1 MGSNLFYFQH
11 KAGARNDISIRRL
24 DLKFGKRLGYA
35 MFFQT
40 LEVMLESA
48 NGTIAQHEIDDIAL
62 ILDIE
67 TDVYYSFM
75 SECVKLGLFQIVN
88 AHYQSE
94 NFLEWKAGVAEIR
107 EKRRLAGVASGEK
120 RRLAAEA
127 SHETAEQPEPDI
139 DIKIEKTPKP
149 AVPYEQIIDCWNS
162 LAVSMKCQKLTA
174 DLRKAIEKRV
184 KDYGLEVVL
193 ATVKN
198 YHDAKNAPNTFFEY
212 GWNMTD
218 FFNRKNAFPAFVGDH
233 DAIVKRY
240 QKGQKPQIA
249 PEPERRGG
257 MYTQQET
264 DPASDNHYRSHP
276 EMTDPRIGK
285 KWGEM
290 SKEEIDNMI
299 KSRRYDENGKRI
311 ANGQTHNP

>member
-94 NFLEWKAGVAEIR
+94 NFLEWKAEVAEIR

-120 RRLAAEA
+120 RRLASEA
-127 SHETAEQPEPDI
+127 AHETAEQPESDI

-149 AVPYEQIIDCWNS
+149 AVPYEQIIDCWNG

-174 DLRKAIEKRV
+174 DLRKAIEKRF

-193 ATVKN
+193 QTVKN

-240 QKGQKPQIA
+240 QKGQSKQQT
-249 PEPERRGG
+249 EPEHSAPK
-257 MYTQQET
+257 Q
-264 DPASDNHYRSHP
+264 
-276 EMTDPRIGK
+276 MTDLEKDQAKDRTYSANRKMYDGRIGK
-285 KWGEM
+285 SWEGLSDDEI
-290 SKEEIDNMI
+290 SKMI
-299 KSRRYDENGKRI
+299 ASRSYDESGKRI
-311 ANGQTHNP
+311 GK

>member
-1 MGSNLFYFQH
+1 MAWYFYH
-11 KAGARNDISIRRL
+11 SYKGRAEVSVMAMEAA
-24 DLKFGKRLGYA
+24 FGHNTGYA
-35 MFFQT
+35 LVYKT
-40 LEVMLESA
+40 LECMGELGGIIPKSQTSLLSIMLGIDQDELRRFVK
-48 NGTIAQHEIDDIAL
+48 IAIDVGFFIDLGDAYGNEQFMADYEKINNKSTKSREAALQRWRQKDTEPEPEIDL
-62 ILDIE
+62 
-67 TDVYYSFM
+67 
-75 SECVKLGLFQIVN
+75 
-88 AHYQSE
+88 
-94 NFLEWKAGVAEIR
+94 
-107 EKRRLAGVASGEK
+107 
-120 RRLAAEA
+120 
-127 SHETAEQPEPDI
+127 
-139 DIKIEKTPKP
+139 DIKIVRTPKT
-149 AVPYEQIIDCWNS
+149 AVPYEQIIDCWNG

-193 ATVKN
+193 QTVKN

-240 QKGQKPQIA
+240 QKGQSKQQTE

-276 EMTDPRIGK
+276 EMTDPRCGK

-311 ANGQTHNP
+311 QK